1 VVRPPQ
7 NRSLEIGTKKMRLGN
22 LISVTVV
29 VNEGIGHPL
38 KELAA
43 LLTFSAKVFFF
54 FFSRW

>member
-1 VVRPPQ
+1 
-7 NRSLEIGTKKMRLGN
+7 MRLGN

-54 FFSRW
+54 FFFSRW